1 MTRSIVRL
9 VVVAATVAV
18 LLAGC
23 SSGEKPTTAVPG
35 DAEGVTLHPYE
46 MLDLSRPDG
55 TDEVALADPSVVKV
69 EDTWYLYGTTDAEG
83 FEMWSS
89 TDLERWTY
97 GGVVWK
103 PTVGTWN

>member
-69 EDTWYLYGTTDAEG
+69 EDTWYLYGTTDA
-83 FEMWSS
+83 
-89 TDLERWTY
+89 TRVLEPDSLAAHHGIIAAIPKGASFSAR
-97 GGVVWK
+97 G
-103 PTVGTWN
+103 